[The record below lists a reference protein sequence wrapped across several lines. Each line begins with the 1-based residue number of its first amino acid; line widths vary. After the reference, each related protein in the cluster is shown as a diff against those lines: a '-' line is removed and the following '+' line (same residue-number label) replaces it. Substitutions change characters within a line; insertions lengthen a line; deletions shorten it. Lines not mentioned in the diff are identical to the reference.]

1 MGTVAAAWERL
12 QHLGQGAR
20 GDSIAALFA
29 DETRF
34 ARFSL
39 QADGLLFDYSKTLLD
54 DARRAALLGLVQAAG
69 LEQRRDALFAGV
81 RVNETES
88 RPALHMAWRA
98 GAQGQFAIDG
108 QDIMGPLH
116 ATDARLMAFAEAV
129 RAGHAQG
136 AGGAICDVV
145 NIGIG
150 GSDLGPAMAVAA
162 LGPYADGPRCHFVSN
177 VDGAHLHDSLAGLDP
192 RRTLVIV
199 ASKTFDTL
207 ETMTNAASARAWM
220 QAGGGDLA
228 AQFVAISSATQRALD
243 FGLRADQVFG
253 FADWVG
259 GRYSVW
265 GPIGLPVMLAIGAE
279 NFAQM
284 RAGGAAM
291 DRHFCTRPL
300 AENMPVLFAMV
311 GLWHRQVLGYAT
323 RAIVPYDQRLALL
336 PAYLQQ
342 LEMESNGKS
351 VTLEGQPVAQP
362 TGAVVWGAAG
372 TGGQHAFFQL
382 LHQGTDIV
390 PCEFIVAAQGHEADL
405 AHNHR
410 LLVANCL
417 AQAEALMRGRSPSEA
432 LAILAARGVHGAEA
446 QVLAAHRSFAGNRPS
461 VMMAYDR
468 LSPYRLGQIL
478 ALYEH
483 RVFVEAV
490 VLGINPFDQWGVEL
504 GKELALALVPMLEGR
519 EDSTGKDGS
528 TQGLLR
534 FLQGQS
540 HQIKSP

>member
-1 MGTVAAAWERL
+1 MGAVAAAW
-12 QHLGQGAR
+12 QHLQRLGQSAQ
-20 GDSIAALFA
+20 GDSISALFK

-54 DARRAALLGLVQAAG
+54 DTRRAALLGLVQAAG
-69 LEQRRDALFAGV
+69 LEPQRDALFAGA
-81 RVNETES
+81 RVNESES

-98 GAQGQFAIDG
+98 GAEGQFAIDG
-108 QDIMGPLH
+108 QDVMAPLR
-116 ATDARLMAFAEAV
+116 ATDARLTAFAKAV
-129 RAGHAQG
+129 RAGQVQG
-136 AGGAICDVV
+136 AGGPICDVV

-162 LGPYADGPRCHFVSN
+162 LAPYANGPRCHFVSN
-177 VDGAHLHDSLAGLDP
+177 VDGAHLHDCLAGLDP

-207 ETMTNAASARAWM
+207 ETMTNAASARGWL

-243 FGLRADQVFG
+243 FGLRAEQVFG

-265 GPIGLPVMLAIGAE
+265 GPIGLAVMLAIGPE
-279 NFAQM
+279 NFAQF

-291 DRHFCTRPL
+291 DRHFCTSPL
-300 AENMPVLFAMV
+300 AENMPVVFAMV

-351 VTLEGQPVAQP
+351 VTRAGQPVAQP

-390 PCEFIVAAQGHEADL
+390 PCEFMVAAQGHEADL
-405 AHNHR
+405 AHHHR

-417 AQAEALMRGRSPSEA
+417 AQAEALMRGRAASDV
-432 LAILAARGVHGAEA
+432 LAMLAAHGVHGAEA
-446 QVLAAHRSFAGNRPS
+446 QALAAHRSFAGNRPS
-461 VMMAYDR
+461 VILAYDR

-504 GKELALALVPMLEGR
+504 GKELAQALVPMLEGR
-519 EDSTGKDGS
+519 EESDGKDGS
-528 TQGLLR
+528 TRGLLR
-534 FLQGQS
+534 FLQGRAG
-540 HQIKSP
+540 

>member
-1 MGTVAAAWERL
+1 
-12 QHLGQGAR
+12 
-20 GDSIAALFA
+20 LFK

-54 DARRAALLGLVQAAG
+54 DTRRAALLGLVQAAG
-69 LEQRRDALFAGV
+69 LEQRRDALFAGA

-88 RPALHMAWRA
+88 RAALHMAWRA
-98 GAQGQFAIDG
+98 GAEGQFAIDG
-108 QDIMGPLH
+108 QDVMAQLR
-116 ATDARLMAFAEAV
+116 ATDARLMAFAKAV
-129 RAGHAQG
+129 RAGHVQG

-162 LGPYADGPRCHFVSN
+162 LAPYGDGPRCHFVSN
-177 VDGAHLHDSLAGLDP
+177 VDGAHLHDCLAGLDP

-243 FGLRADQVFG
+243 FGLRAEQVFG

-265 GPIGLPVMLAIGAE
+265 GPIGLAVILAIGPE
-279 NFAQM
+279 NFAQF
-284 RAGGAAM
+284 RAGAAAM
-291 DRHFCTRPL
+291 DRHFCTSPL

-351 VTLEGQPVAQP
+351 VTRAGQPVAQP

-390 PCEFIVAAQGHEADL
+390 PCEFMVAAQGHEADL
-405 AHNHR
+405 AHHHR

-417 AQAEALMRGRSPSEA
+417 AQAEALMRGRATSDV
-432 LAILAARGVHGAEA
+432 LAMLAAHGVHGAEA
-446 QVLAAHRSFAGNRPS
+446 QALAAHRSFAGNRPS
-461 VMMAYDR
+461 VTLAYDR

-504 GKELALALVPMLEGR
+504 GKELAQALVPMVEGR
-519 EDSTGKDGS
+519 EESDGKDGS
-528 TQGLLR
+528 TRGLLR
-534 FLQGQS
+534 FLQGRAE
-540 HQIKSP
+540 

>member
-1 MGTVAAAWERL
+1 MGAVAAAW
-12 QHLGQGAR
+12 QHLQRLGQSAQ
-20 GDSIAALFA
+20 GDSISALFK

-54 DARRAALLGLVQAAG
+54 DTRRAALLGLVQAAG
-69 LEQRRDALFAGV
+69 LEPQRDALFAGA
-81 RVNETES
+81 RVNESES

-98 GAQGQFAIDG
+98 GAEGQFAIDG
-108 QDIMGPLH
+108 QDVMAPLR
-116 ATDARLMAFAEAV
+116 ATDARLMAFAKAV
-129 RAGHAQG
+129 RAGQVQG
-136 AGGAICDVV
+136 AGGPICDVV

-162 LGPYADGPRCHFVSN
+162 LAPYADGPRCHFVSN
-177 VDGAHLHDSLAGLDP
+177 VDGAHLHDCLAGLDP

-207 ETMTNAASARAWM
+207 ETMTNAASARGWM

-243 FGLRADQVFG
+243 FGLRAEQVFG

-265 GPIGLPVMLAIGAE
+265 GPIGLAVMLAIGPE
-279 NFAQM
+279 NFAQF

-291 DRHFCTRPL
+291 DRHFCTSPL
-300 AENMPVLFAMV
+300 AENMPVVFAMV

-351 VTLEGQPVAQP
+351 VTRAGQPVAQP

-390 PCEFIVAAQGHEADL
+390 PCEFMVAAQGHEADL
-405 AHNHR
+405 AHHHR

-417 AQAEALMRGRSPSEA
+417 AQAEALMRGRATSEV
-432 LAILAARGVHGAEA
+432 LAMLAAHGVHGAEA
-446 QVLAAHRSFAGNRPS
+446 QALAAHRSFAGNRPS
-461 VMMAYDR
+461 VILAYDR

-490 VLGINPFDQWGVEL
+490 ALGINPFDQWGVEL
-504 GKELALALVPMLEGR
+504 GKELAQALVPMLEGR
-519 EDSTGKDGS
+519 EESDGKDGS
-528 TQGLLR
+528 TRGLLR
-534 FLQGQS
+534 FLQGRAG
-540 HQIKSP
+540 